1 MKVNIQQKEKKR
13 TRKRGKAF
21 SSAGFS
27 SLNGSFQTKP
37 QSQSYGVTQK
47 EGSEELSSHTP
58 HKCSLGASRLRLA
71 QHSSIKAQPAG
82 AGMRDTEPS
91 RMHLAGCIHRWTK
104 PLACGSLLANGRS
117 SSHTQKVFVLWTGSF
132 KSVTK
137 QGQVS
142 GTQDTE
148 QCPQVR
154 HASGLQI

>member
-37 QSQSYGVTQK
+37 QSYGVTQK